1 MVNPF
6 VRDTVARVGRDP
18 RRKLGWD
25 DRLVGAM
32 RRARQAGV
40 TPRRYAWG
48 VAAALDW
55 LAIPPAATMDTM
67 RELWGMT
74 ELDLA
79 EASAL
84 CALILQASR
93 GRSSS
98 GRMKVAQR
106 CDRWRVRDEW

>member
-1 MVNPF
+1 MVEESAHGAGGALRRQSTRSSRPRALRAYADDLIARMVNPF

-55 LAIPPAATMDTM
+55 LATPAATMGT
-67 RELWGMT
+67 L
-74 ELDLA
+74 
-79 EASAL
+79 
-84 CALILQASR
+84 
-93 GRSSS
+93 RSY
-98 GRMKVAQR
+98 G
-106 CDRWRVRDEW
+106 E